1 MIVDASALVAI
12 LDGEDVG
19 PELLELLLGTSLA
32 RIPAPVFVEAAIVL
46 DYRRRGLATDRV
58 EAFLRAAR
66 VHIMDVT
73 AEHARVARAAYRRYG
88 WGSGHPARLNYGDA
102 LVYAVATV
110 EADELLFTGEDFAA
124 TDVRLARP

>member
-19 PELLELLLGTSLA
+19 PELLEVLLGASSA
-32 RIPAPVFVEAAIVL
+32 RIPAPAFVEAAIVL
-46 DYRRRGLATDRV
+46 DHRRQGLATDRV

-66 VHIMDVT
+66 VQVMDFT
-73 AEHARVARAAYRRYG
+73 AEHARVAHAAYRRYG
-88 WGSGHPARLNYGDA
+88 RGSGHPARLNYGDA

-124 TDVRLARP
+124 TDVRPARP